1 MCPVKARLGMVLNGY
16 FDLEGLA
23 MIDAYKMTYKE
34 YENGKEVYT
43 YNGYAVPN
51 GFPIDI
57 VDNGTYDAIFL
68 EATDG
73 LPIEIDIED
82 FILRIVFSGERYLT
96 APLENTLNT
105 WTDKMKSL
113 KEIGESFKYDA
124 SVVPY
129 NETVEYSL
137 EMTKC
142 EVPTINPQK
151 SCEGLTDKGKALVKI
166 YGKALLEE
174 GGTNSR
180 GWQCEAPLKL
190 IGEAFSKTLK
200 RLYADVGLFN
210 LECKCGTDEVWV
222 DIEVTNMEVLKNIL
236 VDVFKCKIDDV
247 LIAECVYGGK
257 DAPLKYKYTLHLYNS
272 VNTP

>member
-1 MCPVKARLGMVLNGY
+1 MVN
-16 FDLEGLA
+16 
-23 MIDAYKMTYKE
+23 AYKMVYKE
-34 YENGKEVYT
+34 YENGLESYS
-43 YNGYAVPN
+43 YEGYAVPE
-51 GFPIDI
+51 GFPPDI
-57 VDNGTYDAIFL
+57 VYNGTYDSIFL

-73 LPIEIDIED
+73 LPIETDIED
-82 FILRIVFSGERYLT
+82 FIIRIVFSGERYLT

-105 WTDKMKSL
+105 WTDKIKSL

-142 EVPTINPQK
+142 EVPTINPRA

-174 GGTNSR
+174 GDTNSR
-180 GWQCEAPLKL
+180 GWQCKAPLKL
-190 IGEAFSKTLK
+190 LGEAFSNTLKTL
-200 RLYADVGLFN
+200 YVGLLS
-210 LECKCGTDEVWV
+210 LECKCEIDEVWV
-222 DIEVTNMEVLKNIL
+222 NIEVTDMEVLKNIL
-236 VDVFKCKIDDV
+236 VEVFKCKIDDV
-247 LIAECVYGGK
+247 LIAECVYSGK
-257 DAPLKYKYTLHLYNS
+257 DVPLKYKYTLHLYNS